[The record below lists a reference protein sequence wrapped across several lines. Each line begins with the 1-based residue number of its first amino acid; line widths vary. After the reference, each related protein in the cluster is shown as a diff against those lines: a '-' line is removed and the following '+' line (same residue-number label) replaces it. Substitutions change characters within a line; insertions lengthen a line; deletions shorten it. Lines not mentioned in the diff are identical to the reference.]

1 MAAQKAA
8 LSRSQMRARNALG
21 GLGKQV
27 GKDAQAEV
35 RAALGGGG
43 GAEYAQDHQA
53 NAGQLLNEGHGAQGR
68 VYHDQEL
75 TGYDVDK
82 REY

>member
-8 LSRSQMRARNALG
+8 LSRSQMRARTLWAVLG
-21 GLGKQV
+21 SRSVKTL
-27 GKDAQAEV
+27 
-35 RAALGGGG
+35 RPRCAALGGGG

-82 REY
+82 RDY